1 MVVVL
6 KNCAN
11 ILLES
16 SLSSTGPT
24 TSRTPTPKLQLV
36 ARCVEQ
42 LYKTYRRSSYGDL
55 KRICL
60 DYRLY
65 ICQETSKS
73 GATGCSGA
81 YSSFPLTTKRVIH
94 FWAFS
99 GGIAMEELKGLGIKS
114 FILTSGAVPQLFYS
128 DSSIE
133 YIFIPCCIRHV
144 GSNGFIQRRYETS
157 L

>member
-55 KRICL
+55 KRIL
-60 DYRLY
+60 GSTLPLRLLLPF
-65 ICQETSKS
+65 ELFLRELTGSFS
-73 GATGCSGA
+73 SATG
-81 YSSFPLTTKRVIH
+81 
-94 FWAFS
+94 
-99 GGIAMEELKGLGIKS
+99 
-114 FILTSGAVPQLFYS
+114 
-128 DSSIE
+128 D
-133 YIFIPCCIRHV
+133 
-144 GSNGFIQRRYETS
+144 
-157 L
+157 